1 MCIIYVNYLR
11 NTFISDIRMIG
22 IEVNKESI
30 HIRKV
35 RLLIMDQLMDIL
47 TEVNSDVDYETCDTL
62 VDDGILDSF
71 DIVSIVGELNDTF
84 DIEITP
90 VDIVPENFNSAEA
103 MWEMIQRLSDN

>member
-1 MCIIYVNYLR
+1 MV
-11 NTFISDIRMIG
+11 
-22 IEVNKESI
+22 EVNNLTI
-30 HIRKV
+30 HDDILLRKA
-35 RLLIMDQLMDIL
+35 RFFIMDQLLDIL

-84 DIEITP
+84 DINITP

-103 MWEMIQRLSDN
+103 MWDMIQRLSE

>member
-1 MCIIYVNYLR
+1 MTI
-11 NTFISDIRMIG
+11 FF
-22 IEVNKESI
+22 
-30 HIRKV
+30 IRKV

-71 DIVSIVGELNDTF
+71 DIVSI
-84 DIEITP
+84 
-90 VDIVPENFNSAEA
+90 AEA

>member
-1 MCIIYVNYLR
+1 MTI
-11 NTFISDIRMIG
+11 FF
-22 IEVNKESI
+22 
-30 HIRKV
+30 IRKV

-71 DIVSIVGELNDTF
+71 DIVSIVGDTF

>member
-1 MCIIYVNYLR
+1 MTIFLLR
-11 NTFISDIRMIG
+11 KARFFIMD
-22 IEVNKESI
+22 
-30 HIRKV
+30 
-35 RLLIMDQLMDIL
+35 RLLDIF

-84 DIEITP
+84 DINITP

-103 MWEMIQRLSDN
+103 MWDMIQRLSE